1 VSEDDKQPAAER
13 LLKAREAVAKEFN
26 LADDDWRVKRL
37 ALLMCVHSQAED
49 MVANGRSVDINGL
62 LSLDE
67 SIQKIRES
75 IKKTEP
81 MSVNVTFTEGVR
93 GIYNCHH
100 CGKKN
105 ELKEGEYTPPSRP
118 KAPPQTSD
126 APAAN
131 APLPDATAAPADSAA
146 PAARPMPK
154 ANKVAALDTRPASHQ
169 TATVT
174 PLVTYRDDVSG
185 SKFHSAVINGREVP
199 PLKRLQPDHWRTTDQ
214 AQAPHPYVGREVAHP
229 LPPVPRTDAR

>member
-1 VSEDDKQPAAER
+1 MVSVGRYKAVLKEVAADLKIEADSELCQHVATLR
-13 LLKAREAVAKEFN
+13 LLREGVQARILRGERVAVDDVLTLDQALKAYLPERKAP
-26 LADDDWRVKRL
+26 R
-37 ALLMCVHSQAED
+37 
-49 MVANGRSVDINGL
+49 
-62 LSLDE
+62 
-67 SIQKIRES
+67 IQVS
-75 IKKTEP
+75 F
-81 MSVNVTFTEGVR
+81 VEGVR
-93 GIYNCHH
+93 GIYNCQH
-100 CGKKN
+100 CGKEN

-131 APLPDATAAPADSAA
+131 APLPDAAVAPADSAA

-154 ANKVAALDTRPASHQ
+154 ANKAAALDTRPAPHQ
-169 TATVT
+169 TANVT

-229 LPPVPRTDAR
+229 LPPVPRTDPR